1 MRIAY
6 VSTIRGA
13 PWGGSEEL
21 WLQSATAV
29 MAAGHDV
36 GVFVY
41 KWPDEPLP
49 LRQLREKNAALF
61 SRRRSPSLSMRILR
75 KIAGRVGL
83 GHALFFNPYKELP
96 AFRPDCIVITDGAT
110 WYAADDQE
118 LRNLLVERFPGKYI
132 VISQGNGP
140 YHFPADRAAAI
151 SFFRTAKKIVF
162 VAENNRLQAFHQ
174 LGQRLENTLVI
185 QNPVNLPFYEQLDLP
200 ESKDGYVDLALVGR
214 LTVGDKGQDIVISM
228 MAEKEWL
235 TRKIRIHIYGKG
247 QDLDYIRSLIAFY
260 QVEEKVIIEGQAPI
274 EDIWRKCQALL
285 MPSIIEGTPLT
296 LLEAMVLGR
305 VCIVTRVGGN
315 DEWVVDGRNG
325 FLAEAPTQELLSN
338 KLREAMDNLDK
349 WPDIAGRAHR
359 DAMAKLDRNPGKT
372 LMAQIIS

>member
-1 MRIAY
+1 
-6 VSTIRGA
+6 
-13 PWGGSEEL
+13 
-21 WLQSATAV
+21 
-29 MAAGHDV
+29 
-36 GVFVY
+36 
-41 KWPDEPLP
+41 
-49 LRQLREKNAALF
+49 
-61 SRRRSPSLSMRILR
+61 
-75 KIAGRVGL
+75 
-83 GHALFFNPYKELP
+83 
-96 AFRPDCIVITDGAT
+96 
-110 WYAADDQE
+110 
-118 LRNLLVERFPGKYI
+118 
-132 VISQGNGP
+132 
-140 YHFPADRAAAI
+140 
-151 SFFRTAKKIVF
+151 
-162 VAENNRLQAFHQ
+162 
-174 LGQRLENTLVI
+174 LENTLVI